1 MMAWPASRTQETFV
15 TVSGKFYKQQ
25 NRKNKRGSRYH
36 SWKAFL
42 TQGNR
47 FSRGQDQMIS
57 KGPFFPFMHR
67 AMGQRSSQGRRVPDK
82 GHKQEEISLII
93 FWQDRAELNPGLGA
107 QPPSNSALPASLSAC
122 RAVQSEAAAHQP
134 HAWEAHQ
141 INFKLRTHIFPLP
154 EQKEKP
160 FTATHP
166 AFLLSNTKSI
176 RSESPNRNQGDS
188 SFT

>member
-1 MMAWPASRTQETFV
+1 MMAWPASRTQETFRI
-15 TVSGKFYKQQ
+15 VSGKFYKQQ

-42 TQGNR
+42 TQGNC

-107 QPPSNSALPASLSAC
+107 QPPSNAALPASLLC
-122 RAVQSEAAAHQP
+122 
-134 HAWEAHQ
+134 
-141 INFKLRTHIFPLP
+141 LP
-154 EQKEKP
+154 RSP
-160 FTATHP
+160 
-166 AFLLSNTKSI
+166 I
-176 RSESPNRNQGDS
+176 RSSRSPGPRMGSTPNQLQAQNS
-188 SFT
+188 HIPTP

>member
-42 TQGNR
+42 TQGNC
-47 FSRGQDQMIS
+47 FSRVQDQMIS

-107 QPPSNSALPASLSAC
+107 QPPSNSALPASLLC
-122 RAVQSEAAAHQP
+122 
-134 HAWEAHQ
+134 
-141 INFKLRTHIFPLP
+141 LP
-154 EQKEKP
+154 RSP
-160 FTATHP
+160 
-166 AFLLSNTKSI
+166 I
-176 RSESPNRNQGDS
+176 RSSRSPAPRMGSTPNQLQAQNS
-188 SFT
+188 HIPTP